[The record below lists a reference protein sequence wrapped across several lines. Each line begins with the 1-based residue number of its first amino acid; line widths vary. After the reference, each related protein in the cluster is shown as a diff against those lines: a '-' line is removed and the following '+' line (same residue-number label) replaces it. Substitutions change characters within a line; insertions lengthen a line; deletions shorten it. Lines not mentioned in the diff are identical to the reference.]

1 MVTVRLYGHLEQK
14 FGREHTFAIGS
25 PAEAFRALEANY
37 PGFRHAFLT
46 APHYYIR
53 ADGDWRNDGPSLLMP
68 VSREIDIVPDVEGAG
83 LETLVA
89 TALVTYA
96 GFTAGAVST
105 AIAASIIVAVVTT
118 ALMVGI
124 SLLLAPKPKKDTG
137 GEDKKEDSFLFSGTD
152 ATIGQG
158 VPVPLIYGRCW
169 CPPVVIS
176 AGLQTGDEKIN
187 NTASGSG
194 SGGGVW
200 LGGGT
205 GPWSPKK

>member
-14 FGREHTFAIGS
+14 FGREHAFAIGS

-53 ADGDWRNDGPSLLMP
+53 ADGDWRGDGPSLLMP
-68 VSREIDIVPDVEGAG
+68 VSRDLDIVPDVEGDAFIAAALVPTLISSFG
-83 LETLVA
+83 LSA
-89 TALVTYA
+89 TAA
-96 GFTAGAVST
+96 S
-105 AIAASIIVAVVTT
+105 IAASVIVAVVTT

-176 AGLQTGDEKIN
+176 AGLETGDEKIN

-205 GPWSPKK
+205 GPWSQKK